1 MVPRSMSRPP
11 CLQLFLVA
19 LAALA
24 AAALLG
30 PGAAAAISAKASVVA
45 GDQAVRGSFPYL
57 AFVYFREDGEA
68 EACSGTVV
76 SSNVV
81 LTAAHCLLDG
91 AGAPRPAAAF
101 RVVTGEVDWEAGD
114 RVLSKV
120 AALAVHPEYSPSGER
135 ANWPDVAVLQL
146 SRPISAP
153 PVRLASDPP
162 APGTAALIAGW
173 GKLASDQPGPAAT
186 LHYGTTTVQPADFC
200 GGQADHF
207 DPSGQLCV
215 IDAGDQTHSAC
226 SGDSG
231 GPLLVVAPGS
241 ADEPLEIG
249 IASFSASDSCAPSSP
264 QYYTRADLVA
274 PWVAAEVVAL
284 APPAASAAATT
295 LPRLGK
301 RRAKAF
307 ARAALAEAFGVGFER
322 GSGYSAE
329 CEAIET
335 SKRACTVSWEGSRVR
350 FAGWVTV
357 YYKLE
362 ANKVVWRY
370 AMRVKRTR
378 VPRAS

>member
-1 MVPRSMSRPP
+1 MSWPPRI
-11 CLQLFLVA
+11 QLL

-24 AAALLG
+24 VLLFAALLG
-30 PGAAAAISAKASVVA
+30 PGAAAAASAKASVVA

-57 AFVYFREDGEA
+57 AFIYFHDEGEA

-81 LTAAHCLLDG
+81 LTAAHCVLDG
-91 AGAPRPAAAF
+91 AGAPRPVATF

-120 AALAVHPEYSPSGER
+120 AALAVHPEYDPRGER
-135 ANWPDVAVLQL
+135 ADWADVAVLQL

-153 PVRLASDPP
+153 PVRLASEPP
-162 APGTAALIAGW
+162 APGTASLIAGW
-173 GKLASDQPGPAAT
+173 GKLAADQPGPAAT

-200 GGQADHF
+200 AGQASQF
-207 DPSGQLCV
+207 DPTGQLCV
-215 IDAGDQTHSAC
+215 LDTTDQAHSAC
-226 SGDSG
+226 NGDSG

-241 ADEPLEIG
+241 VDEPLEIG
-249 IASFSASDSCAPSSP
+249 IASFGASDSCAPSSP
-264 QYYTRADLVA
+264 QYYTRADLIA
-274 PWVAAEVVAL
+274 PWVAAEVAAL
-284 APPAASAAATT
+284 APPAASVAAAT

-301 RRAKAF
+301 RRAKAL
-307 ARAALAEAFGVGFER
+307 ARAALAEAFGAGFVR

-329 CEAIET
+329 CDAIAA
-335 SKRACTVSWEGSRVR
+335 SKRACAVSWQGSRVR

-357 YYKLE
+357 FYALE

-370 AMRVKRTR
+370 AMRVKQTR
-378 VPRAS
+378 PPRSV